1 MEITVKD
8 MTEDSV
14 ASEEKEFGIKS
25 VPAIV
30 IDCRLTDCCKTGDFD
45 RNALNAAGVAV
56 LL

>member
-1 MEITVKD
+1 

-30 IDCRLTDCCKTGDFD
+30 IDCRLADCSTTGGFSRD
-45 RNALNAAGVAV
+45 ALNAAGFSI

>member
-1 MEITVKD
+1 MVKD